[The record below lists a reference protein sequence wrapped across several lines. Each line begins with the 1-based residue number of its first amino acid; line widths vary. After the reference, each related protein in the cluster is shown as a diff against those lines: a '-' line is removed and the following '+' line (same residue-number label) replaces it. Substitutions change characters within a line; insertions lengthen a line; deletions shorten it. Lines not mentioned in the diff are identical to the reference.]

1 MTVVPG
7 RLRFAFR
14 ARLMASAALGPPTS
28 VGAVCS
34 PQAASSDVSAEVT
47 IKSRCIG
54 VLLCGNGCPCRV
66 SRGRLRCRLIP
77 VDGFAYHFFL
87 LIGDCLAAI
96 QAWLRQ
102 LIEERDRRDDG
113 A

>member
-14 ARLMASAALGPPTS
+14 ARLMASAEALGLPTS

-34 PQAASSDVSAEVT
+34 PQAANSDVSAEVT

-77 VDGFAYHFFL
+77 VDGFAYHLFL
-87 LIGDCLAAI
+87 LVGDCVAAI
-96 QAWLRQ
+96 QAWLRR
-102 LIEERDRRDDG
+102 LVAETTNRRT
-113 A
+113 